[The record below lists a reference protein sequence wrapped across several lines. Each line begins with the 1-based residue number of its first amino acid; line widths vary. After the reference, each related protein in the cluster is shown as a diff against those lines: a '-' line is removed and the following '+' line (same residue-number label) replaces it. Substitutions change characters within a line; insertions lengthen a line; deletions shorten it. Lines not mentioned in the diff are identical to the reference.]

1 MHESL
6 DSIFPIFEKWDHSVF
21 QYLPKVF
28 LALLVLLLFYF
39 LAKIIRKYSLKGYL
53 RKSTSTKQADI
64 AKFVSLVIYIVLVFS
79 GIFLALEILGLESVL
94 TKVLAGA
101 GIVGIIAGFAF
112 KDIASNMFAGLL
124 VNIQKPFNYND
135 WVIIDGNFGTILKT
149 GWITT
154 SIKSISG
161 QEIYI
166 PNQLIYNNSF
176 KNFSAF
182 QQRRI
187 IVKSGVSH
195 DTDLEKV
202 KSVALDEISK
212 IPLNLTTLEPDFYFI
227 DIGDY
232 AYNFEVRF
240 WIKFTTQTDFLSA
253 QSEAIMRIKKRFELE
268 GINIAY
274 PVQTLDF
281 GVKGGVNLFDKPIE
295 IKK

>member
-6 DSIFPIFEKWDHSVF
+6 VSLFPIIEKWDHSVF
-21 QYLPKVF
+21 QYLPKIF
-28 LALLVLLLFYF
+28 LALLVLLLFYS
-39 LAKIIRKYSLKGYL
+39 LAKIIRKYSLKGYA
-53 RKSTSTKQADI
+53 RASTSTKQADI
-64 AKFVSLVIYIVLVFS
+64 AKFISLVIYIVLVFS

-101 GIVGIIAGFAF
+101 GIVGIVAGFAF

-124 VNIQKPFNYND
+124 VNIQKPFKEND
-135 WVIIDGNFGTILKT
+135 WVNIDGNFGTILKI
-149 GWITT
+149 GWVTT

-176 KNFSAF
+176 KNFSTF

-202 KSVALDEISK
+202 KSAALDEVSK
-212 IPLNLTTLEPDFYFI
+212 IEVNLASPEPDFYFL

-240 WIKFTTQTDFLSA
+240 WIRFTTQTDFLSA
-253 QSEAIMRIKKRFELE
+253 QSEAIMRIKKRFEAE

-281 GVKGGVNLFDKPIE
+281 GVKGGVNIFDKPIE
-295 IKK
+295 INK

>member
-1 MHESL
+1 MTLMNKFTH
-6 DSIFPIFEKWDHSVF
+6 ITKVKYNFEAE
-21 QYLPKVF
+21 LRGTNPGE
-28 LALLVLLLFYF
+28 
-39 LAKIIRKYSLKGYL
+39 IRKYSLKVYT
-53 RKSTSTKQADI
+53 KSRILKKQEDI
-64 AKFVSLVIYIVLVFS
+64 GKFISLILYITIIFS

-124 VNIQKPFNYND
+124 VNIQKPFKDND
-135 WVIIDGNFGTILKT
+135 WVNIDGNFGTILKI

-176 KNFSAF
+176 KNFSTF

-202 KSVALDEISK
+202 KSVTLDEISK
-212 IPLNLTTLEPDFYFI
+212 IKVNLVSPEPDFYFL

-240 WIKFTTQTDFLSA
+240 WIKFKTQTDFLSA
-253 QSEAIMRIKKRFELE
+253 QSEAIMRIKKRFEVE

-274 PVQTLDF
+274 PVKTLDF
-281 GVKGGVNLFDKPIE
+281 GVKGGVNIFDKPIE
-295 IKK
+295 INK